1 MLSRSSQLRT
11 YLIDGLALLAL
22 CLLFFWRD
30 LTPSPADHLS
40 FAAGDF
46 ANQFVAFA
54 RYEASRLASWQL
66 PLWNP
71 YAFAGHPFLADPQ
84 AAVFYPISLL
94 TMLVTAG
101 RQGLLYHGLELEAL
115 LHYPLVALFT
125 YLLARRL
132 TGSRTGGLVAAVVFT
147 FSGYLTSYPP
157 LQLAILE
164 VQTWLPLI
172 LLALELAACAL
183 AAGVTRRALAWTIVA
198 GVVLGISTLAGHPQS
213 SLLVLYGT
221 AAFALFR
228 LFAPKIAEDAEV
240 SAWRRLGMV
249 ALFLAIGLAIAAVQL
264 LPSLEFMRL
273 STRAATSFEEMGQG
287 FTPYDLIQLV
297 LPAVGAPFPALYV
310 GILPLGLAAMALVR
324 YLAMDRPDTRP
335 VRTHLASLQVAFW
348 GALGGLALLLSF
360 GKHLPVYQ
368 LFYWLAPGWRLFRH
382 QERTVVWTVL
392 ALALLAGFGAAW
404 LSRLHAARSAGDPQI
419 AGDTRLPRSVS
430 SIYAG
435 ATVLALAA
443 AFVFFVNFKAG
454 DDAFWGFTAA
464 TLFLAG
470 LLFLSA
476 LAIRSGRSVFILGVI
491 LLDLFTLNVASHR
504 GPYVAD
510 PFPPLPVLQQVLDGA
525 EPMRVA
531 NEAGLPENYGVAYQV
546 EEIGGASPLRLASLQ
561 TAIDSLSS
569 ERLWEILNVGYVL
582 SRDQALAIPSEQVD
596 GMTDENGQ
604 PLYLHRLAETQP
616 RAWLASEVVVEP
628 DAERLWQR
636 LADESFDLSQQ
647 VLLPAAPPEMDDP
660 VDQTGSGN
668 SISWRTRDPEHLAL
682 DVTSQM
688 PAVLVLSELSY
699 PGWRATVDGRAAPLL
714 NADGMLRAVALEAGS
729 HQVEMRFRPASV
741 SIGLAISAITLLLVL
756 VGLILT
762 RRHR

>member
-84 AAVFYPISLL
+84 AAVFYPVSLL
-94 TMLVTAG
+94 TMLATAG

-132 TGSRTGGLVAAVVFT
+132 TGSRIGGLVAAVVFT

-183 AAGVTRRALAWTIVA
+183 AAGVTRRALAWTILA
-198 GVVLGISTLAGHPQS
+198 GAVLGVSTLAGHPQS

-228 LFAPKIAEDAEV
+228 LFAPKIAGDAEL

-249 ALFLAIGLAIAAVQL
+249 ALFLAIGLGIAAVQL

-273 STRAATSFEEMGQG
+273 STRAAGSFEEMGQG

-310 GILPLGLAAMALVR
+310 GVLPLGLAAVALVR
-324 YLAMDRPDTRP
+324 YLAMQRPDTRP
-335 VRTHLASLQVAFW
+335 VRAHLVSLQVAFW

-404 LSRLHAARSAGDPQI
+404 LSRLHAARSAGDPQVG
-419 AGDTRLPRSVS
+419 GDARLPRSVGW
-430 SIYAG
+430 IYAA

-454 DDAFWGFTAA
+454 RDAFWGFTTA

-504 GPYVAD
+504 GPYVSD
-510 PFPPLPVLQQVLDGA
+510 PFPPLPVLQPALDDA

-546 EEIGGASPLRLASLQ
+546 EDIGGASPLRLASLQ
-561 TAIDSLSS
+561 MASDSLSP
-569 ERLWEILNVGYVL
+569 ERLWAILNVGYVL
-582 SRDQALAIPSEQVD
+582 SRDQALAVPSERVA

-647 VLLPAAPPEMDDP
+647 VLLPAAPAEMGEP
-660 VDQTGSGN
+660 VDQSDSGN
-668 SISWRTRDPEHLAL
+668 SIIWRVRDPEHLAL

-699 PGWRATVDGRAAPLL
+699 PG
-714 NADGMLRAVALEAGS
+714 
-729 HQVEMRFRPASV
+729 
-741 SIGLAISAITLLLVL
+741 
-756 VGLILT
+756 
-762 RRHR
+762 